1 MCLARSYL
9 ERNDLVILFTF
20 AGYDTR
26 LYTLRLF
33 AKMLTRKIGK
43 GAFISDTEI
52 D

>member
-1 MCLARSYL
+1 MCSAGCYQ
-9 ERNDLVILFTF
+9 EKNDLVILFTF

-43 GAFISDTEI
+43 GAFISDREV